1 MEANLEQ
8 LVTKLKTSPFSTD
21 VLQQITLLLQSQ
33 TNETLPKFVSD
44 EYHSLLILE
53 HNTWHLLGENSH
65 TWLNEPCYIKFFQAL
80 VSFNKGII
88 FGPDT
93 IEVDIK
99 SSLLL
104 PNTTDQTDSI
114 FEKIKQSKHHNDP
127 FISFASLWFDNLSF
141 FVHEFPQAGHSPTL
155 VRMNHYITGHFILSK
170 TFKCY
175 ITQLF
180 DLQLSPSI
188 FTSKQLF
195 YMKTCPL
202 ALGVYFYMNPQT
214 FDYSL
219 DEILEHIGNEYL
231 KLIRNQSHSIEFWSK
246 ELLGCISCLISF
258 VRSMLWWEG
267 ENGAKL
273 KLLFSTE
280 KVLCEYIQD
289 MIRIVDYKDYYT
301 HVMTHWIN
309 DETIILD
316 SALLSLMN
324 IVQSQNINWFF
335 RSMTQLPG
343 ILLQVAETCAYYRIC
358 LCVYG
363 LLSEI
368 LTDDH
373 LKALTFPDDIRIF
386 VLKMIEQAW
395 HSPTKRYKQIPII
408 YFLRGF
414 ANISKNDYIQKKMA
428 ESGKISLF
436 VEMCDEYP
444 IVYEIIWALSFNQDI
459 QKQLRSNSPFMIK
472 IKQASSQCD
481 ADQMTK
487 TIQGIVWNLESNHQD
502 HAKSIATTE
511 NTFDIMI
518 SYSHKEKVLCKQIYA
533 ELIKAGYRVWIDFD
547 QMHGNVMD
555 AMAQAIEQSNTVV
568 ICMSEQYRKSNYC
581 RAEAQYAFQ
590 RERKIVPIL
599 LQKQYKPDGWLL
611 FIIGQLLY
619 VDFNKYEF
627 SRAMEMLHKELKVAF
642 VVETNAAPVRSQE
655 DTVVAHSTAYI
666 SPPEISIPSIVS
678 ENILEW
684 TQAQV
689 QDWLLGHNL
698 RQMSRLFTDC
708 DGRSLVYLSSYIKN
722 CESQL
727 VLKVLE
733 ADSLRRIN
741 ESISLI
747 ELSCFHSLMHEH
759 KKRLQSTHD
768 ITDKKL
774 SRDSSP
780 SKIHREHS
788 ST

>member
-231 KLIRNQSHSIEFWSK
+231 KLIQNQSHSIEFWSK

-627 SRAMEMLHKELKVAF
+627 SRAMELLTKELKATK
-642 VVETNAAPVRSQE
+642 TNEENVLH
-655 DTVVAHSTAYI
+655 V
-666 SPPEISIPSIVS
+666 SPKEKVQTSHMKTTLSVTYPI
-678 ENILEW
+678 NILHW

-689 QDWLLGHNL
+689 QDWLVEHDLV
-698 RQMSRLFTDC
+698 QMARLLKNY
-708 DGRSLVYLSSYIKN
+708 DGRSLIYLHRYMKHGQ
-722 CESQL
+722 SQQILNLLQEDSIRRTNQSLSL
-727 VLKVLE
+727 V
-733 ADSLRRIN
+733 
-741 ESISLI
+741 
-747 ELSCFHSLMHEH
+747 ELSHFHSLIHQR
-759 KKRLQSTHD
+759 KLIFQSSVPKRTTRKEKSKD
-768 ITDKKL
+768 NN
-774 SRDSSP
+774 DS
-780 SKIHREHS
+780 
-788 ST
+788 

>member
-8 LVTKLKTSPFSTD
+8 LVTELKTSPFSTD
-21 VLQQITLLLQSQ
+21 VLQQITSLLQSR

-44 EYHSLLILE
+44 EYQSLFILE
-53 HNTWHLLGENSH
+53 HNTWELLGENSH
-65 TWLNEPCYIKFFQAL
+65 TWLNKPFYIKFFQAL
-80 VSFNKGII
+80 VSFNKCMI
-88 FGPDT
+88 FGSDT
-93 IEVDIK
+93 IQDDIK

-104 PNTTDQTDSI
+104 PNTTDQIDSI
-114 FEKIKQSKHHNDP
+114 FDRIKQSKHDNDP

-141 FVHEFPQAGHSPTL
+141 FVHEFPRAGHSPTL
-155 VRMNHYITGHFILSK
+155 VHMNHYITGHFILSD

-175 ITQLF
+175 ITQLSN
-180 DLQLSPSI
+180 LQLSPSI

-202 ALGVYFYMNPQT
+202 ALGVYFYTNPKI
-214 FDYSL
+214 FDYTL

-231 KLIRNQSHSIEFWSK
+231 KLIQNQTHSVEFWSK
-246 ELLGCISCLISF
+246 ELLGCISCLISCM
-258 VRSMLWWEG
+258 RSLLWWDG
-267 ENGAKL
+267 ENGTKL

-280 KVLCEYIQD
+280 KALCAYIQD
-289 MIRIVDYKDYYT
+289 MIRIVDYKDYYA

-316 SALLSLMN
+316 SALLFLMN

-335 RSMTQLPG
+335 RSMTQLPD

-358 LCVYG
+358 LCAYG

-373 LKALTFPDDIRIF
+373 LKALTFPDDIRIL

-395 HSPTKRYKQIPII
+395 HSPTKKYKQIPII

-414 ANISKNDYIQKKMA
+414 ANISKNDYVQKKMA
-428 ESGKISLF
+428 ESRKISLF

-459 QKQLRSNSPFMIK
+459 QKQLLSNSPFMIK
-472 IKQASSQCD
+472 IKQASQQHD
-481 ADQMTK
+481 DEQMRK
-487 TIQGIVWNLESNHQD
+487 TIHGIVWNLESHHQD

-518 SYSHKEKVLCKQIYA
+518 SYSHKEKVLCKKIYD

-555 AMAQAIEQSNTVV
+555 AMAQAIEQSNTV
-568 ICMSEQYRKSNYC
+568 IMCMSEQYRKSNYC

-590 RERKIVPIL
+590 CERKIVPIL
-599 LQKQYKPDGWLL
+599 LQKQYKPDGWLS
-611 FIIGQLLY
+611 FMIGQLLY

-627 SRAMEMLHKELKVAF
+627 SRAMEMLYKELKAEF
-642 VVETNAAPVRSQE
+642 MAETRAAPVPPKE
-655 DTVVAHSTAYI
+655 DTLVAHSTTYI
-666 SPPEISIPSIVS
+666 SPAEISIPSIVS
-678 ENILEW
+678 ENILDW
-684 TQAQV
+684 TQSQV

-698 RQMSRLFTDC
+698 PQMSRLFADC
-708 DGRSLVYLSSYIKN
+708 DGRSLVYLSKYIKN
-722 CESQL
+722 CEFQE

-733 ADSLRRIN
+733 ADSLRRID

-747 ELSCFHSLMHEH
+747 ELSRFHSLMDEQ

-780 SKIHREHS
+780 FNIHREHS